1 MTFKVFTVEYRV
13 GVVCYDAL
21 PQVVCTSMDDLE
33 SFCSLLESDK
43 DVIEYRITS
52 CGVTFSKK
60 TLDADVEQCASWP
73 SVHRKVSLVAV
84 LPYSVVQ
91 YEEVFPSLL
100 FALGR

>member
-33 SFCSLLESDK
+33 SFCSLLERDK
-43 DVIEYRITS
+43 DVIEYKITS

-60 TLDADVEQCASWP
+60 TLDAEYFMTKLVEKFNWNYEMP
-73 SVHRKVSLVAV
+73 
-84 LPYSVVQ
+84 VVPF
-91 YEEVFPSLL
+91 VFE
-100 FALGR
+100 GD